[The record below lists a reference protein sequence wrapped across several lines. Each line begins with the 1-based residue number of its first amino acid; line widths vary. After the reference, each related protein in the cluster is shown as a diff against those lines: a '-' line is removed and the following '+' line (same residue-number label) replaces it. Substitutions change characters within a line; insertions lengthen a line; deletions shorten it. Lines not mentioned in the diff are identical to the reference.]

1 MTTTTRSLLI
11 GALLAFAAGCSP
23 KPEDPLPPP
32 PAAAIT
38 TFSVSPTSVAKPG
51 DAVTLTWVTENA
63 TSVSV
68 EQVGTGAVPSATDLS
83 GSASVTVSADTIF
96 VLTARGEGGTD
107 ARSVGVTVGEQAGEV
122 LFTALPA
129 RITAGSSATLA
140 WYAPGAQS
148 VGLEAVGGAAIDI
161 GTQKENGTVTV
172 TPDATTTYRL
182 TVDGKTADATVTVA
196 PIIEAF
202 ALEGAAPAAGDPAKL
217 TWKTRGA
224 TQVTLSRAGVA
235 TPLATEMD
243 PAKVAS
249 GDFTDTVPATLP
261 PNGLLRYTLT
271 ASAGAEQVT
280 QQLELRVA
288 AGLRFTAWSIPA
300 YGRMGGGVSVT
311 WKTTGADSVH
321 VEVDGQTTFVTSTAA
336 EVAAGTTVVDVPST
350 TITVKL
356 IATNA
361 NGERAEVTGM
371 LEPVG
376 PITFNSLTATPSTLA
391 TGGDAVTLAWDVS
404 NARRLRLTQVGGGF
418 AAYRTGTVDTGSVT
432 VRPNT
437 PTVTYQLD
445 ADNQAGD
452 AIDTQFVTVTVTTPT
467 VVTVSRKLPSGG
479 ATTIDGTTVPG
490 ATTIYGAPTADTNA
504 MGAAFVDISTTGT
517 EIVGFATTSGTAN
530 TNDGTALIN
539 VPGMDLRVF
548 GVPVSASEVSV
559 STNGWFYFSSANN
572 ATTVPAVPVTT
583 NLQPLSIVPF
593 GQNLDLGTTG
603 RVYWQQDQV
612 NGVERLIIQWTHAQT
627 SGNMA
632 SDITFQ
638 AQVYATGEIVFAY
651 QALQGVTDSWSC
663 GVVNGNETAYLAPT
677 ALPAEGD
684 TVKFFAGQ
692 PLSVLP
698 VAHTVLASDYWL
710 TVEGTGGALV
720 GARIDDRM
728 VTGDLY
734 ISEVNPRPAAGL
746 TDAEWIE
753 LVNTTGRSIDLEGW
767 TLVVGTTTTTYT
779 FPAGVSVPANGL
791 LLMAQAADLGDGAA
805 VTPGHLY
812 PNTFLLPDTSGT
824 LNLRPPGS
832 TTAFTRADWNAAT
845 APAAG
850 RSVQADAPSTSFK
863 LASPFSTAT
872 CPAPTTATYG
882 TAAQQGTP
890 GATQPK
896 CFPYT
901 LEPLPANGFQSIAAT
916 GTTLVLTSN
925 LTAYTTY
932 QVTLPQAVS
941 YFGTSSTTL
950 SVCSAGWVSTTTST
964 STNSTNK
971 STPSST
977 APVGAIAPFWDI
989 NTGNTSTPTN
999 GLYWE
1004 QRDPDMTPGTGDE
1017 LTIVSWEGFRYNSS
1031 SYTAESNNWQV
1042 LFHGNG
1048 DIDFQYGSQTGTS
1061 SFLKGSSATSWLEN
1075 PAGTAAMFINVNSST
1090 APGIAANTGFR
1101 YRYTP

>member
-11 GALLAFAAGCSP
+11 GALLAFTAGCSP
-23 KPEDPLPPP
+23 KAEDPLPPP
-32 PAAAIT
+32 PAASIT
-38 TFSVSPTSVAKPG
+38 SFTVSPTSVAKPG
-51 DAVTLTWVTENA
+51 DAVTLTWETANA

-68 EQVGTGAVPSATDLS
+68 EQVGTGAVSGATDLS
-83 GSASVTVSADTIF
+83 GTASVTVSADTIF

-107 ARSVGVTVGEQAGEV
+107 ARSVGVTVGEQAGDV

-129 RITAGSSATLA
+129 RITAGQSATLA

-148 VGLEAVGGAAIDI
+148 VGLAAVGGAAVDI

-182 TVDGKTADATVTVA
+182 TVDGKTSDATVAVTPV
-196 PIIEAF
+196 IEAF
-202 ALEGAAPAAGDPAKL
+202 ALEGSAPAVGDPAKL

-224 TQVTLSRAGVA
+224 TQVTLTRAGEA
-235 TPLATEMD
+235 NPLVTEMD
-243 PAKVAS
+243 PARVAN
-249 GDFTDTVPATLP
+249 GDFTDTVPPSLP
-261 PNGLLRYTLT
+261 PSGLLRYTLT
-271 ASAGAEQVT
+271 ASVGMEQVT
-280 QQLELRVA
+280 QQLEIRVA
-288 AGLRFTAWSIPA
+288 AGLRFTGWTIPA
-300 YGRMGGGVSVT
+300 YGRLGGGVSVT

-321 VEVDGQTTFVTSTAA
+321 VEVDGQTTYVTPTAVD
-336 EVAAGTTVVDVPST
+336 VASGTTVVDVPPT
-350 TITVKL
+350 TATVKL
-356 IATNA
+356 IATNVY
-361 NGERAEVTGM
+361 GERAEVTGM

-376 PITFNSLTATPSTLA
+376 AITFNSLTATPSTTA

-418 AAYRTGTVDTGSVT
+418 AAFRQGTVDTGSVT
-432 VRPNT
+432 VRPNA

-445 ADNQAGD
+445 ADNRAGD
-452 AIDTQFVTVTVTTPT
+452 AIDTQFVTVTVTAPT

-504 MGAAFVDISTTGT
+504 TGAAFVDIAATGT
-517 EIVGFATTSGTAN
+517 EITGFATTTGTLN
-530 TNDGTALIN
+530 SNDGTALID
-539 VPGMDLRVF
+539 VPGMDLRIF
-548 GVPVSASEVSV
+548 GVPVSSSQVSV

-572 ATTVPAVPVTT
+572 ATTNPSVPVGTS
-583 NLQPLSIVPF
+583 LQPLSIVPF
-593 GQNLDLGTTG
+593 GQNLDLGATG

-612 NGVERLIIQWTHAQT
+612 NGVDRLIIQWTHAQT
-627 SGNMA
+627 SGNA
-632 SDITFQ
+632 SSDITFQ

-651 QALQGVTDSWSC
+651 QTIQGVTASWSC
-663 GVVNGNETAYLAPT
+663 GVVNGNESAYLAPT

-692 PLSVLP
+692 PVSALP

-720 GARIDDRM
+720 PARLDDRM
-728 VTGDLY
+728 VTGNIA
-734 ISEVNPRPAAGL
+734 ISEINPRPAAGL

-753 LVNTTGRSIDLEGW
+753 LTNTTGTAIDLEGW
-767 TLVVGTTTTTYT
+767 SLAVGTATYT
-779 FPAGVSVPANGL
+779 FPAGVTVPANGR
-791 LLMAQAADLGDGAA
+791 LLMAQAADLGDGAT
-805 VTPGHLY
+805 VTVGHLY

-832 TTAFTRADWNAAT
+832 TTAFARFDWNAAT

-850 RSVQADAPSTSFK
+850 RSVQADPPSATFK

-882 TAAQQGTP
+882 TSLQQGTP
-890 GATQPK
+890 GAAQPK

-901 LEPLPANGFQSIAAT
+901 LEALPPNGFQSIAAS
-916 GTTLVLTSN
+916 GTTLVLATN
-925 LTAYTTY
+925 LTTFTTY
-932 QVTLPQAVS
+932 QVTLPQAVR
-941 YFGTSSTTL
+941 YFGNTSTNL
-950 SVCSAGWVSTTTST
+950 SVCSAGWLSTTTTTST
-964 STNSTNK
+964 NTTNK
-971 STPSST
+971 TLPNTT
-977 APVGAIAPFWDI
+977 APVGAIAPFWDY
-989 NTGNTSTPTN
+989 NAADTALPTN

-1004 QRDPDMTPGTGDE
+1004 QRDPDMTPGSGDE
-1017 LTIVSWEGFRYNSS
+1017 LTIVSWEGFRYSS
-1031 SYTAESNNWQV
+1031 TSYAGQYADWQV

-1048 DIDFQYGSQTGTS
+1048 DIDFQYGKQVGTTTY
-1061 SFLKGSSATSWLEN
+1061 LKGLSATSWLEN
-1075 PAGTAAMFINVNSST
+1075 PAGTAAMFINVNSTT
-1090 APGIAANTGFR
+1090 APGITPFTGFR